1 MHYSK
6 LFSNGILIAC
16 LLTPVSSFAADKVS
30 ACVESGKTL
39 YAAKN
44 YTKAK
49 ETFTRCVKMDASNV
63 DALLSLAGVLL
74 TQDDLNGAEKY
85 FNAPHP
91 RFRVP

>member
-44 YTKAK
+44 YIKAK

-63 DALLSLAGVLL
+63 DALLSLAGVLAAL
-74 TQDDLNGAEKY
+74 QTVRAENYSGALSDT
-85 FNAPHP
+85 FCA
-91 RFRVP
+91 F